1 MANIGGSVSFGSNY
15 SDDVPKKAIQ
25 AVFDSFTKAAGT
37 QVKVNTVD
45 HNSFQ
50 ENISNYLQGSPDQV
64 FTWFAGYRMQFFAA
78 QGLLTPIDDV
88 WAGIQDQYSEG
99 YITASTAADGK
110 KYFIPFYNY
119 PWAIFYRKSVFK
131 DKGYEIPK
139 TLDELKTL
147 GAKMKADGLVPLA
160 FADKDGWPAM
170 GTFDYLNMRTNGYQ
184 FHMDLMAHKES
195 WTDDKVKKVFQTW
208 KDELFPLQQENPLG
222 RTWQEAAQS
231 LAKKEAGMYLLG
243 MFVAQQFSDAD
254 KADLDFFAF
263 PEIDSAIGTDAV
275 EAPIDGFLVST
286 NGLNEQST
294 ALLTYLASPEAQ
306 LIYLKSD
313 PSNIAA
319 NKTASTDSYSD
330 LQKKAVE
337 LIGSAKSISQ
347 FLDRDT
353 RPDFASPV
361 VIPALQQFIKDGD
374 VDAVTK
380 NLEDQAKAI
389 FTS

>member
-1 MANIGGSVSFGSNY
+1 
-15 SDDVPKKAIQ
+15 
-25 AVFDSFTKAAGT
+25 
-37 QVKVNTVD
+37 
-45 HNSFQ
+45 
-50 ENISNYLQGSPDQV
+50 
-64 FTWFAGYRMQFFAA
+64 
-78 QGLLTPIDDV
+78 
-88 WAGIQDQYSEG
+88 
-99 YITASTAADGK
+99 
-110 KYFIPFYNY
+110 
-119 PWAIFYRKSVFK
+119 
-131 DKGYEIPK
+131 
-139 TLDELKTL
+139 
-147 GAKMKADGLVPLA
+147 
-160 FADKDGWPAM
+160 M

-208 KDELFPLQQENPLG
+208 KDDFFPLQQENPLG

-243 MFVAQQFSDAD
+243 MFVAQQFTDAD

-263 PEIDSAIGTDAV
+263 PEIDSAVGADAV

-294 ALLTYLASPEAQ
+294 ALLSYLASPEAQ
-306 LIYLKSD
+306 LTYLKSD

-319 NKTASTDSYSD
+319 NKTASTDSFSD